1 MPMDKT
7 PTGLTPEP
15 QIRALQVQLE
25 QASEKARLF
34 ESMLELL
41 KRDCGVRV
49 VKSLRASLRA
59 KAR

>member
-1 MPMDKT
+1 MPLDKT
-7 PTGLTPEP
+7 PTGLTPEQ

-25 QASEKARLF
+25 QTNEKARLF

-49 VKSLRASLRA
+49 VKSLWASPHA
-59 KAR
+59 